1 MCHLQLKVWPLEAR
15 AWKLKLLIH
24 DNYFR
29 IFLSEPEAVKEHYS
43 NLLGDSVDI
52 LVSLTWYVLYCS
64 LGGYSC
70 SCIWVYMQDVQYLI
84 CIFNILPIHPWTHAH
99 KHTCGLMS
107 LVPLHVISLTVKDNF
122 CRRKRSFK
130 PCKSEHDSVKDH
142 HRGKHT
148 HTQKSSTCWVDP
160 KIQVKV
166 LLHVS
171 TLRKS
176 WPRKAKDR
184 KRRTGSEMYKSR
196 MLCVTFKSKN
206 WQFCFLLF

>member
-1 MCHLQLKVWPLEAR
+1 
-15 AWKLKLLIH
+15 
-24 DNYFR
+24 
-29 IFLSEPEAVKEHYS
+29 
-43 NLLGDSVDI
+43 
-52 LVSLTWYVLYCS
+52 
-64 LGGYSC
+64 
-70 SCIWVYMQDVQYLI
+70 
-84 CIFNILPIHPWTHAH
+84 
-99 KHTCGLMS
+99 MS

-148 HTQKSSTCWVDP
+148 HTQKPSTCRVDP

-196 MLCVTFKSKN
+196 LLCVTFKSKN
-206 WQFCFLLF
+206 WQFCFLLFQNFRFYLLVAFWANLVLYIHNVTRKQLNYVQLQKAFLGKILGSEWVNFLHDVPG